1 ERAGSDGC
9 AYRHG
14 VEHAGEMMVSRI
26 VCLTGDLE
34 RTLDSGKGMAYSWC
48 FDFCMDGHG
57 VPSVVTGGQMTVV
70 NAWTMQRLASSSL
83 KPFSDC
89 NTAEASVA
97 SAAARNRSI
106 SGAVPSSMATASPA
120 YQGLVPTPPSA
131 MRMKSI
137 RSSTTLATTA
147 ADTKAN

>member
-1 ERAGSDGC
+1 VITDLIVLQRRAPLIEHGAASPRSPIQGADVFPGEDCLHTRHGKRGGHVQGQERAGSDGC

-89 NTAEASVA
+89 NTAEASV
-97 SAAARNRSI
+97 
-106 SGAVPSSMATASPA
+106 
-120 YQGLVPTPPSA
+120 
-131 MRMKSI
+131 
-137 RSSTTLATTA
+137 
-147 ADTKAN
+147 